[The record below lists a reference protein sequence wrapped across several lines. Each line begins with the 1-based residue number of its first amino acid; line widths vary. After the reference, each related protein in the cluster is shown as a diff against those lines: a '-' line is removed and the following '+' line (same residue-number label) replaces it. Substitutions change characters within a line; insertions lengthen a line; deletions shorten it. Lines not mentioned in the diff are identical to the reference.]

1 MKNTGWVRLWRGQFD
16 SWVSKKPFCDG
27 YAWCYLYATANHKA
41 GTVNFRNEY
50 IKIER
55 GQFLTSKLQLQK
67 RFSWTYRHVE
77 NFLKALQNDEMI
89 TYRAEN
95 RYTIINI
102 VNYERFQSKP
112 EDIVEQSEEQVDNRV
127 ITERKQGNTNK
138 NVKNEDNGEELTS
151 IVAKKLAIPIGDI
164 RNILDFLNKTT
175 GMNYKLTDAFKRKIH
190 ARVNEGF
197 ELDDFKKV
205 ITKKTREWKGTPDEK
220 YLRPETLF
228 GNKFDGYLNT
238 RTIRKAQNY
247 TIPCEDFGNG
257 DKVVKYE

>member
-89 TYRAEN
+89 TYRTVN

-112 EDIVEQSEEQVDNRV
+112 EGIVEQSEEQVDNRV

-138 NVKNEDNGEELTS
+138 NVKNEKNEEKRKVFDFIYLTEIEHNKLLKDYGLEVTDTYLHRLDDYIGVIGED
-151 IVAKKLAIPIGDI
+151 VAKK
-164 RNILDFLNKTT
+164 K
-175 GMNYKLTDAFKRKIH
+175 YKSHYHVIKSWYRK
-190 ARVNEGF
+190 
-197 ELDDFKKV
+197 DKK
-205 ITKKTREWKGTPDEK
+205 
-220 YLRPETLF
+220 
-228 GNKFDGYLNT
+228 
-238 RTIRKAQNY
+238 
-247 TIPCEDFGNG
+247 
-257 DKVVKYE
+257 

>member
-89 TYRAEN
+89 TYRTVN

-112 EDIVEQSEEQVDNRV
+112 EGIVEQSEEQVDNRV

-138 NVKNEDNGEELTS
+138 NVKNEKNEEKRKVFDFIYLTEIEHNKLLKDYGLEVTDTYLHKLDDYIGVIGED
-151 IVAKKLAIPIGDI
+151 VAKK
-164 RNILDFLNKTT
+164 K
-175 GMNYKLTDAFKRKIH
+175 YKSHYHVIKSWYRK
-190 ARVNEGF
+190 
-197 ELDDFKKV
+197 DKK
-205 ITKKTREWKGTPDEK
+205 
-220 YLRPETLF
+220 
-228 GNKFDGYLNT
+228 
-238 RTIRKAQNY
+238 
-247 TIPCEDFGNG
+247 
-257 DKVVKYE
+257 